1 MILLLHLRVICMDDS
16 KKTSSASGTKFLH
29 AGKAVLALFLVWF
42 VVSQTDFA
50 QLRDTL
56 NSISI
61 PWLGVYAI
69 LFIFAVMAK
78 AMQYKIVIGREVTYA
93 RVLNVVVM
101 QNVVSN
107 FLAASAGVAS
117 YVALLRVEH
126 GVKVSRAMI
135 AFILTKIG
143 DLTAIFILLLASL
156 LGVWSDIEP
165 VKGLTVF
172 MLIAMGGFLALFG
185 FVVLLRGRFVAILRS
200 VFQRLR
206 LTRFGLVDQGL
217 DILDALA
224 KQDQAD
230 ILRTMG
236 RVLAGSFLYLSVT
249 LPWLYSG
256 MRMFDI
262 HLTAWQV
269 GFSSAF
275 YYLVTY
281 VPVQIFGGL
290 GVTEASMMYIYHLFG
305 PSLAEL
311 AAVLIGLRVISALM
325 NLSLL
330 LYLPLYGFLSRAQS
344 DNP

>member
-1 MILLLHLRVICMDDS
+1 MDNSRIASRKRKILNTGKMILALLLIW
-16 KKTSSASGTKFLH
+16 L
-29 AGKAVLALFLVWF
+29 

-50 QLRDTL
+50 QLLETL
-56 NSISI
+56 NRISL
-61 PWLGVYAI
+61 PWLGMYFI
-69 LFIFAVMAK
+69 LFLLAVMAK
-78 AMQYKIVIGREVTYA
+78 ALQYKIVIGREVTYA
-93 RVLNVVVM
+93 RVLNVVAM

-135 AFILTKIG
+135 AFILTKVG
-143 DLTAIFILLLASL
+143 DLTAIFILLLVSL
-156 LGVWSDIEP
+156 LGVWSDIEA
-165 VKGLTVF
+165 VQWLTLVV
-172 MLIAMGGFLALFG
+172 LAGMGGFLSLFVL
-185 FVVLLRGRFVAILRS
+185 VVLYRERFVMVLTS
-200 VFQRLR
+200 LLERLR
-206 LTRFGLVDQGL
+206 LTHFRLARQGL

-224 KQDQAD
+224 KQDQAI
-230 ILRTMG
+230 ILRTLA
-236 RVLAGSFLYLSVT
+236 RVLLSSFLYLAVT

-262 HLTAWQV
+262 HLNIWELAFT
-269 GFSSAF
+269 SAF

-311 AAVLIGLRVISALM
+311 AAVLIGLRVISAVM

-330 LYLPLYGFLSRAQS
+330 LYLPLYGMLYGSQG
-344 DNP
+344 DGP

>member
-1 MILLLHLRVICMDDS
+1 MDDS
-16 KKTSSASGTKFLH
+16 KKTSSSWGKKFRN
-29 AGKAVLALFLVWF
+29 AGKAALALFLAWF
-42 VVSQTDFA
+42 VVSQTDLA
-50 QLRDTL
+50 QLRDML

-61 PWLGVYAI
+61 LWLGVYAI
-69 LFIFAVMAK
+69 LFILAVMAK
-78 AMQYKIVIGREVTYA
+78 AIQYKIVIGREVTYA
-93 RVLNVVVM
+93 RVLSVVVM

-135 AFILTKIG
+135 AFILTKVG

-156 LGVWSDIEP
+156 LGVWSDIES
-165 VKGLTVF
+165 VKGLTLF
-172 MLIAMGGFLALFG
+172 MLIGMGGFLALFG
-185 FVVLLRGRFVAILRS
+185 FVVLFRERFVVFLRS
-200 VFQRLR
+200 VFEYLS
-206 LTRFGLVDQGL
+206 LTRFGPTNQGL

-224 KQDQAD
+224 KQDQTD
-230 ILRTMG
+230 ILLTMG
-236 RVLAGSFLYLSVT
+236 RVLAGSFLYLGVT

-256 MRMFDI
+256 MRMFDV
-262 HLTAWQV
+262 HLDGWEVAFT
-269 GFSSAF
+269 SAF

-305 PSLAEL
+305 PSVPEL
-311 AAVLIGLRVISALM
+311 AAVLIGLRVLSALM

-330 LYLPLYGFLSRAQS
+330 LYLPLYELRKI
-344 DNP
+344 NPFNQMKKH

>member
-1 MILLLHLRVICMDDS
+1 MFLMDDS
-16 KKTSSASGTKFLH
+16 KKASSSLGKKILN
-29 AGKAVLALFLVWF
+29 AGKAALALFLVWF

-61 PWLGVYAI
+61 PWLGVYTI
-69 LFIFAVMAK
+69 LFILAVMAK
-78 AMQYKIVIGREVTYA
+78 ALQYKIVIGREVTYT
-93 RVLNVVVM
+93 RVLSVVVM

-135 AFILTKIG
+135 AFILTKVG

-156 LGVWSDIEP
+156 LGGWSDIEP
-165 VKGLTVF
+165 VKGLTLLLL
-172 MLIAMGGFLALFG
+172 MGMGGFLASFG
-185 FVVLLRGRFVAILRS
+185 FVVLFRERFVTVLRS
-200 VFQRLR
+200 VFERIR
-206 LTRFGLVDQGL
+206 LTRFGLVNQGL

-224 KQDQAD
+224 EQDQVD

-236 RVLAGSFLYLSVT
+236 RVLAGSFLYLAVT
-249 LPWLYSG
+249 LPWLYSS
-256 MRMFDI
+256 MRMFSI
-262 HLTAWQV
+262 HLNGWEIAFT
-269 GFSSAF
+269 SAF

-290 GVTEASMMYIYHLFG
+290 GVTEAGMMYIYHLFG

-311 AAVLIGLRVISALM
+311 AAILIGLRVLSALM

-330 LYLPLYGFLSRAQS
+330 LYLPLYGFLSHTKS
-344 DNP
+344 DNL